1 MNTDHWHGE
10 DPGVSGRACWAI
22 LHLLTLSF
30 CCLQVFFL
38 GKMQGKKIKY
48 KCTPEF
54 IIIVWQLHIDM
65 LTRVQDNGETSSAFS
80 ISPGVKQG
88 SMLALTLFSP
98 AFSTKLKEAFKDS
111 DKSAG
116 TTFYTDGF
124 IQPASSTCKDQ
135 SKSQGDNSCNQQIT
149 VVGRTLMTPSW
160 LYLY

>member
-1 MNTDHWHGE
+1 MTTTHRD
-10 DPGVSGRACWAI
+10 
-22 LHLLTLSF
+22 
-30 CCLQVFFL
+30 
-38 GKMQGKKIKY
+38 
-48 KCTPEF
+48 
-54 IIIVWQLHIDM
+54 

-88 SMLALTLFSP
+88 SMLALTLFGP

-149 VVGRTLMTPSW
+149 VVGRTLMTPS
-160 LYLY
+160 